1 MNIYFKG
8 IRYKIHDYMFYISYK
23 NVFLS
28 ISKIGIFPNFNL
40 NFNLVKYVRT
50 KLHINSKNFGRF
62 FRNLVLKLV
71 QEH

>member
-28 ISKIGIFPNFNL
+28 KSKIGIFPTFYL
-40 NFNLVKYVRT
+40 NFNLVKYTV
-50 KLHINSKNFGRF
+50 KNDLG
-62 FRNLVLKLV
+62 KIM
-71 QEH
+71 EDS